1 MKTVLITGCNG
12 YIGSKLVLK
21 FLSKD
26 FLVIGIDIS
35 SVDNCV
41 FKHKNFKYIRVDY
54 NKIDRE
60 IFSSFEI
67 DIVYHL
73 AWCGVSSKD
82 KNDINKQLVNI
93 SITKNIL
100 EFCRDLG
107 IKRLLIS
114 GSMSEFS
121 RYDKPVTGYELD
133 CPSDFYAATKCYIR
147 KLAYTF
153 CIDNGIN
160 LNYLIITSVYSE
172 DRKDGNL
179 INLTIKTL
187 LANKMMDTTK
197 LEQMWDYIYIDDLIE
212 AMFLIGLKGAANK
225 IYPIGSG
232 DVHPL
237 LYYVKLIS
245 EVLNKSHLLNIG
257 AIPYKN
263 AFIDNS
269 IPNVTNLMAL
279 GFKTNMNFK
288 TYINALLGG

>member
-67 DIVYHL
+67 DI
-73 AWCGVSSKD
+73 D
-82 KNDINKQLVNI
+82 I

-107 IKRLLIS
+107 IKHLLIS
-114 GSMSEFS
+114 GSRSEFS

-237 LYYVKLIS
+237 LYYVKLVS

-288 TYINALLGG
+288 TYINALLGD